1 MNQRNHDYK
10 YAGIIFMHGN
20 QVLACLQRKW
30 QKIGSDWIENRFIS
44 GFGGAKN
51 EGETSSLRTAIR
63 ETLEEIYEFIEV
75 PTLDFNIEKYESGK
89 VYYIKKY
96 TIIPENLL
104 DTIQRNI
111 SFIGPFEDDDYHLYK
126 LNYNDLKTILSI
138 VNEYL
143 VTNLPLLVSIAYRKN
158 LPENINDLISFPR
171 QDLNQI
177 IEILQ
182 IYNLNID
189 GDELRNKE
197 LNNKVRS
204 KKFEISKN
212 FSKNIDRMKPIMLKP
227 VKTSL
232 KNNKQYHEAVNKLVN
247 LKL

>member
-10 YAGIIFMHGN
+10 YAGIIFMGDN

-30 QKIGSDWIENRFIS
+30 KYIRNVWIEEIFIS

-51 EGETSSLRTAIR
+51 KGETSSLRTAIR
-63 ETLEEIYEFIEV
+63 ETLEEIYEFIKVRNLE
-75 PTLDFNIEKYESGK
+75 FNIEDYNKTK
-89 VYYIKKY
+89 VYDIKKN
-96 TIIPENLL
+96 TIIPEDLL
-104 DTIQRNI
+104 DYIQMNI
-111 SFIGPFEDDDYHLYK
+111 PFVGPFTDRGYHLYK

-171 QDLNQI
+171 QDLHKN

-182 IYNLNID
+182 FYNLNID
-189 GDELRNKE
+189 GDELQKKK
-197 LNNKVRS
+197 LNNEVRHT
-204 KKFEISKN
+204 KFEISEN
-212 FSKNIDRMKPIMLKP
+212 FTKNIDKMIVEIKQRNTLFDNQA
-227 VKTSL
+227 SL
-232 KNNKQYHEAVNKLVN
+232 
-247 LKL
+247 